1 MKGVFI
7 MKKRVVSIILVIAL
21 MLSAL
26 SITAFAADEQ
36 NADVSSVVDWV
47 HTILQGIHNIH
58 VMIYNLISVLIM
70 DLFYPIV
77 PIVS

>member
-26 SITAFAADEQ
+26 SITAFAVDEGKQ
-36 NADVSSVVDWV
+36 DAEVSTFVGWV
-47 HTILQGIHNIH
+47 QTILQGIHNIH
-58 VMIYNLISVLIM
+58 AAIYSLISVLVM
-70 DLFYPIV
+70 DLFF